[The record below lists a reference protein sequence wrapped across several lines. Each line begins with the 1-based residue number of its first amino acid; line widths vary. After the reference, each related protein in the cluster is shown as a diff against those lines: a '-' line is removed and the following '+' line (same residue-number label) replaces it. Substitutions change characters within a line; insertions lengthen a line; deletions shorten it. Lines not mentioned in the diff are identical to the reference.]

1 MSRLERASDARG
13 ADVLHKD
20 NNASGQTGH
29 ERQETRRHRGPYKRT
44 HQEAT
49 RLNCDTV
56 DLRFHDPH
64 RAQALPE
71 DQSGITP
78 LRP

>member
-1 MSRLERASDARG
+1 MSRLERAADAGG
-13 ADVLHKD
+13 ADVFYENK
-20 NNASGQTGH
+20 NASSQTGH
-29 ERQETRRHRGPYKRT
+29 ERQETRRHRGPQKRT

-49 RLNCDTV
+49 RPNCDTV

-64 RAQALPE
+64 RAQPLPG

-78 LRP
+78 LQP